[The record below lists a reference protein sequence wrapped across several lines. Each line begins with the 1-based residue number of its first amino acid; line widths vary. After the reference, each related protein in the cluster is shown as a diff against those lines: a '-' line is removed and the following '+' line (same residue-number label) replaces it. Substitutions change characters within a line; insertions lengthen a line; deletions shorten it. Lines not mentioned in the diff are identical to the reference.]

1 MRFLPISLLLFACQ
15 QPAQVPDPYE
25 PRPVAVL
32 GEYAVRA
39 EGAVIGR
46 VIEIEIQDPIWPE
59 TRYRVENLDRQWLG
73 FIDAKGGV
81 YKLMPFQMEEEFLG
95 IYPMEQGLALLFDVK
110 EPPKLDRGAGKK
122 LP

>member
-1 MRFLPISLLLFACQ
+1 MRVLAITLLLCACQ
-15 QPAQVPDPYE
+15 QPDRVLDPYE
-25 PRPVAVL
+25 PRPVEVL
-32 GEYAVRA
+32 AEYPVRA

-46 VIEIEIQDPIWPE
+46 VFEIEIRDPIWPQ

-81 YKLMPFQMEEEFLG
+81 YKLMPFQMEEKFLG

-110 EPPKLDRGAGKK
+110 EPPKLDRGAGKN

>member
-1 MRFLPISLLLFACQ
+1 MRVLAITLLLCACQ
-15 QPAQVPDPYE
+15 QPDRALDPYE
-25 PRPVAVL
+25 IRPVEVL
-32 GEYAVRA
+32 AEYPVRA

-46 VIEIEIQDPIWPE
+46 VFEIEIRDPIWPQ

-73 FIDAKGGV
+73 FIDARGGV